1 MIAIIPIFFED
12 DQQLWHTQEG
22 RELMLKSFR
31 SAVNA
36 EAIEKTFVFTN
47 DGSILNLSRSLGID
61 SYVIDIDV
69 KEQKSELLPPGAYSS
84 AKHLQESI
92 KADFDD
98 IMILSFRNPLVTS
111 DAIDKGVAKFRRSR
125 SNALM
130 SVKRSSDHPCQLNA
144 YYRIVDIGF
153 IHIFDDNE
161 AVAPYLQSLND
172 HLSVNEA
179 SNLRNLCNRS
189 KQRLNNQ
196 CYPNLCNP
204 RNPGNQRSNLRL
216 TKPFYFDWQSR
227 GVQEKSDLG
236 IYVRVCDDLNM
247 QYMPVDQV
255 PEDTSTEASR
265 LLWIFENHNSARI
278 LFQFNGHDKFLGE
291 AKGFDINLQL
301 AGVAFSDG
309 AFRSLVF
316 EDEQGRRYLLVQNSE
331 DSKYQSCSLRALP
344 VGLSG
349 PLEDRT
355 IEIEMDDV
363 YEPIPVED
371 KDIVGIIYCNL
382 RVAEDDTYDLCEP
395 FPPDEKL
402 WTGSVQQINVKTG
415 KEIMGRQ
422 DFPDVF
428 E

>member
-1 MIAIIPIFFED
+1 
-12 DQQLWHTQEG
+12 
-22 RELMLKSFR
+22 
-31 SAVNA
+31 
-36 EAIEKTFVFTN
+36 
-47 DGSILNLSRSLGID
+47 
-61 SYVIDIDV
+61 
-69 KEQKSELLPPGAYSS
+69 
-84 AKHLQESI
+84 
-92 KADFDD
+92 
-98 IMILSFRNPLVTS
+98 
-111 DAIDKGVAKFRRSR
+111 
-125 SNALM
+125 
-130 SVKRSSDHPCQLNA
+130 
-144 YYRIVDIGF
+144 
-153 IHIFDDNE
+153 
-161 AVAPYLQSLND
+161 
-172 HLSVNEA
+172 
-179 SNLRNLCNRS
+179 
-189 KQRLNNQ
+189 
-196 CYPNLCNP
+196 
-204 RNPGNQRSNLRL
+204 
-216 TKPFYFDWQSR
+216 
-227 GVQEKSDLG
+227 
-236 IYVRVCDDLNM
+236 
-247 QYMPVDQV
+247 MPVDQV

-402 WTGSVQQINVKTG
+402 WTGYVQQINVKTG
-415 KEIMGRQ
+415 KEIMGPQ
-422 DFPDVF
+422 DFPDVVEPDGTLF
-428 E
+428 IMNKGVISSFDREVLNGTAECFVMEGTNSIQITSDLDLLRYRAIAKATDNRSGDKKNCLTGLTR